1 MKYFC
6 FHGNNRIHNE
16 REGDCMRHSANAN
29 MAHLGENQVLS
40 VDLHDFIQKEQSSNM
55 IELASE
61 FGLSLREVKKLKK
74 QLERS

>member
-1 MKYFC
+1 MKFFC
-6 FHGNNRIHNE
+6 LHGNNRKHN
-16 REGDCMRHSANAN
+16 RMEGDCMRHSANAN

-61 FGLSLREVKKLKK
+61 FGLSLRDVKKLKK